1 MCASVAFASSSFP
14 FYFSHID
21 FICSIHPIQEPM
33 RPSSQEEISQN
44 SGTTRTKSSSN
55 TKQQQTQQQ
64 PLKCPRCDS
73 TNTKFCYYN
82 NYCLTQPR
90 HFCKTCR
97 RYWTKGGA
105 LRNVPIGGGCR
116 KTKKLKSSSSSS
128 SSNNS
133 KLLPSGD
140 TPAFRFFA
148 GISPSIDFQLNGGLG
163 VGLSSSSPQLFP
175 TTPTTN
181 HPYMSLNYDTNFPLI
196 HHHNTNSNLNLQPH
210 YNTNT
215 TLASSI
221 QSLSSLNQDL
231 HSKLQQHRLA
241 MIFGDH
247 DHVQNKDQNHKLLQ
261 PILFH
266 NLETPKQ
273 DSCFNIH
280 DPRTQS
286 AAASTTGEDAT
297 TTEWFFGNNSY
308 DDRPNHHQ
316 VSATNSAGAN
326 GWNHTNNNNGVQAW
340 EDLHHFTALP

>member
-1 MCASVAFASSSFP
+1 
-14 FYFSHID
+14 
-21 FICSIHPIQEPM
+21 
-33 RPSSQEEISQN
+33 
-44 SGTTRTKSSSN
+44 
-55 TKQQQTQQQ
+55 
-64 PLKCPRCDS
+64 
-73 TNTKFCYYN
+73 
-82 NYCLTQPR
+82 
-90 HFCKTCR
+90 
-97 RYWTKGGA
+97 
-105 LRNVPIGGGCR
+105 
-116 KTKKLKSSSSSS
+116 
-128 SSNNS
+128 
-133 KLLPSGD
+133 
-140 TPAFRFFA
+140 
-148 GISPSIDFQLNGGLG
+148 
-163 VGLSSSSPQLFP
+163 
-175 TTPTTN
+175 
-181 HPYMSLNYDTNFPLI
+181 
-196 HHHNTNSNLNLQPH
+196 
-210 YNTNT
+210 
-215 TLASSI
+215 
-221 QSLSSLNQDL
+221 
-231 HSKLQQHRLA
+231 